1 MLFQFAKYVCTS
13 MADVAHG
20 AVELPQNQLLGGV

>member
-1 MLFQFAKYVCTS
+1 LIEEGVAIIDRA

-20 AVELPQNQLLGGV
+20 AVEDRDVAPFTMW